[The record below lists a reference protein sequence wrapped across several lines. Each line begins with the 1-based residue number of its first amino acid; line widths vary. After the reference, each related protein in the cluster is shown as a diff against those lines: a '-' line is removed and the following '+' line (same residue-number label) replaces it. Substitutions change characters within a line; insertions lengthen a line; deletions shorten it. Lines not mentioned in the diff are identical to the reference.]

1 MAKGKKNSGKF
12 QQDAVVG
19 RFAIDARKPQEL
31 NAIVKQAMAQAER
44 NRIYREAQEAKAAL
58 NLRFVR

>member
-12 QQDAVVG
+12 QQDAVIG
-19 RFAIDARKPQEL
+19 RFLADARKPQEL

-44 NRIYREAQEAKAAL
+44 NAIYRAEQEAKRTP
-58 NLRFVR
+58 RFVR

>member
-1 MAKGKKNSGKF
+1 MAKGKRNSGKF

-31 NAIVKQAMAQAER
+31 NAIVKAGMAQAER
-44 NRIYREAQEAKAAL
+44 NKAYRAEQEAKAAL
-58 NLRFVR
+58 NPRFVR